1 MRTYIEAVN
10 EEYDWITSTIN
21 ELWEE
26 AYESGKVL
34 DSEPRELYNHAVFLR
49 RQLKPNGEFSKDF
62 FRIMEELKG
71 VTGDYMRAIRS

>member
-34 DSEPRELYNHAVFLR
+34 DSEPRKLYNHAIFLKT
-49 RQLKPNGEFSKDF
+49 QLKVNGEFNKDF
-62 FRIMEELKG
+62 FHIMEELKG
-71 VTGDYMRAIRS
+71 VTGAYMRAIRN